1 MHIIDISTIIV
12 SNILFM
18 NLKSPSE
25 TIFYT
30 IESTIKEYRKSSQK
44 QLSSEVSDMTI
55 DQGMILAFLD
65 KYPDKTQKEIAA
77 MAFKDNASM
86 TRMLDLMEKK
96 NYLKR
101 SINEENR
108 RRYKIEITTKGKQV
122 LKTLAPII
130 IDNRN
135 NALQGISEEEIVQL
149 ESILKKIKSNCTA

>member
-1 MHIIDISTIIV
+1 
-12 SNILFM
+12 M

-44 QLSSEVSDMTI
+44 KLSSEVNDMTI

-96 NYLKR
+96 NYIER
-101 SINEENR
+101 SINQENR
-108 RRYKIEITTKGKQV
+108 RRFNIEITAKGKKV
-122 LKTLAPII
+122 LKTLTPII
-130 IDNRN
+130 VDNRE
-135 NALQGISEEEIVQL
+135 NALNGISEEEIVQL
-149 ESILKKIKSNCTA
+149 ETILMKIKSNCT

>member
-1 MHIIDISTIIV
+1 MD
-12 SNILFM
+12 LQ
-18 NLKSPSE
+18 SPSE

-30 IESTIKEYRKSSQK
+30 IESTIKEYRKFSQK
-44 QLSSEVSDMTI
+44 KLSSVVSDMTI

-96 NYLKR
+96 NYLTR
-101 SINEENR
+101 SINQANR
-108 RRYKIEITTKGKQV
+108 RRFNIEITPKGKEV

-130 IDNRN
+130 VNNRQ
-135 NALQGISEEEIVQL
+135 NALQGISEEEIVQIETL
-149 ESILKKIKSNCTA
+149 LKKIKSNCK

>member
-1 MHIIDISTIIV
+1 ME
-12 SNILFM
+12 
-18 NLKSPSE
+18 LKSPSE

-44 QLSSEVSDMTI
+44 NLSSLVNDVTI
-55 DQGMILAFLD
+55 DQAMILAFLD

-96 NYLKR
+96 SYIKR

-108 RRYKIEITTKGKQV
+108 RRYKIEITEKGIQV

-130 IDNRN
+130 ITNRE
-135 NALQGISEEEIVQL
+135 NALHGISEEEIIQL
-149 ESILKKIKSNCTA
+149 EQILLKVRTNCTA

>member
-1 MHIIDISTIIV
+1 
-12 SNILFM
+12 M
-18 NLKSPSE
+18 NLNPPSE

-30 IESTIKEYRKSSQK
+30 IETTIKEYRKFSQK
-44 QLSSEVSDMTI
+44 KLSDEVNDMTI

-65 KYPDKTQKEIAA
+65 RYPDKTQKEIAA

-101 SINEENR
+101 SINPANR
-108 RRYKIEITTKGKQV
+108 RRFNIEITTKGKDV

-130 IDNRN
+130 KNNREQ
-135 NALQGISEEEIVQL
+135 ALNGVSEEEIIQL
-149 ESILKKIKSNCTA
+149 ETILKKIKSNCF

>member
-1 MHIIDISTIIV
+1 
-12 SNILFM
+12 M
-18 NLKSPSE
+18 NLKSPAE

-44 QLSSEVSDMTI
+44 NLSVEVDDMTI

-65 KYPDKTQKEIAA
+65 KYPEKTQKEIAA

-96 NYLKR
+96 KYLKR

-108 RRYKIEITTKGKQV
+108 RRYKIEITSKGKQV

-130 IDNRN
+130 TSNRD
-135 NALQGISEEEIVQL
+135 NALHGISEEEVLQL
-149 ESILKKIKSNCTA
+149 ERILLKIKSNCTS